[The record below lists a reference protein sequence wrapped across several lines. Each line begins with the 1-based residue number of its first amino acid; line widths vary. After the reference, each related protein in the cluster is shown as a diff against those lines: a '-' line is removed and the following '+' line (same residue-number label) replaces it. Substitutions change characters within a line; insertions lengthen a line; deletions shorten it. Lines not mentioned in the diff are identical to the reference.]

1 MKIYEPKISSPFD
14 FLWELKTNKVIFI
27 SLRSYGG
34 KKRTFCPHFCQH
46 LPITSTF
53 RTVTGTSNCGPRWTN
68 HLETGWSSK
77 KTKCFTPMKNF
88 LISKIV
94 NKRKIVHFRSNFR
107 LKNKLQQRLSY
118 KLLYYLKKHVW
129 IAVIL
134 VTKLR

>member
-1 MKIYEPKISSPFD
+1 M
-14 FLWELKTNKVIFI
+14 IFI

-88 LISKIV
+88 LISKIG

-118 KLLYYLKKHVW
+118 KLLYYFKKTRLDCSDTCDKIEIKMMERSRLRVW
-129 IAVIL
+129 S
-134 VTKLR
+134 